1 MMVGG
6 GGEVEPWTF
15 GALLLTVTK
24 CKNKYNVQIN
34 IILNS
39 TKKCFYT
46 NSDCIKHQSP
56 FYLLC
61 QGSDWINQNHVCF
74 HFFFKS
80 FDWENYNQSFDFK
93 MYYYNV
99 QSLFSDFSDEKRTS
113 LGFGLGSSVISVLIA
128 PVCPSNHSSSE
139 NHNT

>member
-1 MMVGG
+1 MMWEGG
-6 GGEVEPWTF
+6 GGVAPWTF

-39 TKKCFYT
+39 TKMFLYKQRLYQTPISFLFIVPRIRLNKPKPCLLSFLLHEFWLR
-46 NSDCIKHQSP
+46 KLQSK
-56 FYLLC
+56 F
-61 QGSDWINQNHVCF
+61 W
-74 HFFFKS
+74 
-80 FDWENYNQSFDFK
+80 FK

-113 LGFGLGSSVISVLIA
+113 FGFGLGSSVISVLIA